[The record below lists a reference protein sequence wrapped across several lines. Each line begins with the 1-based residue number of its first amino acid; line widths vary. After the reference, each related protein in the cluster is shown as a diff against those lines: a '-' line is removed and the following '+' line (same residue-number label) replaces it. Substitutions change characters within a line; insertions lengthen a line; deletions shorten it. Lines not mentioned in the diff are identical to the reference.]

1 MLPWSF
7 SEEGAAE
14 KHMAQLQHHMW
25 VTDSRTAVVSII
37 LRFAANTITS
47 RIKRIVLPPLIAVAP

>member
-14 KHMAQLQHHMW
+14 KHMAQLQHHNM
-25 VTDSRTAVVSII
+25 
-37 LRFAANTITS
+37 L
-47 RIKRIVLPPLIAVAP
+47 VAGTLSPNLELGKMDRHTPGQFECLVGFL